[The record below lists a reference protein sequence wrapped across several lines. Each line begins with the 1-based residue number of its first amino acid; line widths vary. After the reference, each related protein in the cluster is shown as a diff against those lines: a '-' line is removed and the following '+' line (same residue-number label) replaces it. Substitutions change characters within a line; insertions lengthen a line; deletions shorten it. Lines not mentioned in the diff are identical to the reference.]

1 MTSLVKDFVKGK
13 KNTKKIFTGLSRI
26 IKQKKLL
33 CLFVMLI
40 ASCFLWQKA
49 SALDK
54 LLYQDRVQVFEG
66 GTLSLRTLIS
76 EEFLGTNYSGDYNAA
91 NADYQISYSWNNE
104 NPSPE
109 CAELGSDGTV
119 KALAA
124 GSAKADI
131 EFTYN
136 NTHQTETVTIEVL
149 MPEQADLTYGG
160 STSLIAAQ
168 IYDTGKYMYTS
179 SNKNVTINPDGTVTA
194 QGFEGAKIYVSGDD
208 GVKTEVAQI
217 NIAAPVFNGETQAR
231 AAGTD
236 AYIPDITGY
245 TPFED
250 DKPIEWEIANEA
262 AAIVSGSGIAAVAA
276 GETDVT
282 AVITPKNGDAVKI
295 STKLI
300 VTDPVLSETDI
311 VIAEDATKN
320 ITLDGINET
329 STVEWNLKKSEN
341 GIAYFKKE
349 GKLYASGEGE
359 DVVTINADGRD
370 IECYVTVTD
379 PYYDGDGIIN
389 YKGMTEQIEIEG
401 LDEYRST
408 VTYKSSKK
416 AVATVDE
423 DGLVEAKKA
432 GNTIITVNADG
443 RKIEIPVEIASVKG
457 YKASKKAI
465 SISNTKTHYSQ
476 AKRMKKGYY
485 DCSSLVW
492 RIYSQYDVFFGVKSG
507 WAPTAAD
514 IAKWCSNNGKV
525 IYNKAVSSEKLLPG
539 DLVFF
544 SYTKNGRYK
553 NISHVEMYTGQD
565 MDVSASS
572 SNNAVIHY
580 EYSQNDSIVMIARP
594 VS

>member
-66 GTLSLRTLIS
+66 GTLSLGNLIS

-91 NADYQISYSWNNE
+91 NADYQISYSWNSE
-104 NPSPE
+104 NPAPE
-109 CAELGSDGTV
+109 CAELDSNGTV

-131 EFTYN
+131 TFIYN
-136 NTHQTETVTIEVL
+136 NIHQTETVTIEVL

-160 STSLIAAQ
+160 STSLMAAQ

-179 SNKNVTINPDGTVTA
+179 SNKNVIINPDGTVTA

-208 GVKTEVAQI
+208 GAKTEVAQI
-217 NIAAPVFNGETQAR
+217 NITAPGFNGETQTR
-231 AAGTD
+231 AAGTE
-236 AYIPDITGY
+236 AYIPGITGY

-250 DKPIEWEIANEA
+250 DKPVEWEIANESA
-262 AAIVSGSGIAAVAA
+262 AVVSGSGIAAVAV

-311 VIAEDATKN
+311 VIAEDTTKN
-320 ITLDGINET
+320 ITLDGINEA

-341 GIAYFKKE
+341 GIAYFKKA
-349 GKLYASGEGE
+349 GKLYAGGEGE

-389 YKGMTEQIEIEG
+389 YKGMTDQIEIEG
-401 LDEYRST
+401 LDEDRST

-416 AVATVDE
+416 SVATVDE
-423 DGLVEAKKA
+423 DGMIEAKKA
-432 GNTIITVNADG
+432 GNTIITANADG
-443 RKIEIPVEIASVKG
+443 REIEIPVEISSVKG

-525 IYNKAVSSEKLLPG
+525 IYNKAVPSEKLLPG